1 MIFFPAIDLK
11 DGKCVRLKQ
20 GDMLQPTVF
29 DLDPVARARS
39 FHEAGCSWL
48 HLVDLNGAFAGKPV
62 NHKIVESIIKN
73 VDIKIQL
80 GGGIRD
86 FDTIDFWMSAG
97 INRLIIGTMALRK
110 PELVIKACKQYPGK
124 IAIGIDVRDGKIAIE
139 GWVKQSNISAIDL
152 IKIFEGIN
160 VSAIIYTDI
169 ARDGILMGPALEE
182 TLAFAENTNIP
193 IIISGGVTSIEDIIE
208 IKKKAKKGIMGVI
221 SGRAIYDKRLNISE
235 CNNILGS

>member
-193 IIISGGVTSIEDIIE
+193 IIISGGVSSIEDIIE